1 MKKINII
8 YIYIILVAIT
18 FNACE
23 DFLDVQ
29 PEDKVS
35 SDQAFSRIE
44 DFQYAVDGL
53 YNLIRS
59 GGYNESFVLYPDIL
73 SDNIIMNFDGRKS
86 YQAQYAWEYNSNDEA
101 SQSLWSQGYFAI
113 HSANMILDRIDEFTD
128 GTLDER
134 NMIKGEALAI
144 RALVHFDLVRYY
156 GNPIHSASTSDL
168 GVPYML
174 TVSNEQPARNTVVE
188 CYQFIEDD
196 LLAAEALLE
205 QMTARGNNYFS
216 AISVKALLARVYLT
230 MKDFTNA
237 RDYASEV
244 IASSYSLTDNTEFEA
259 MWNEDQENSGQ
270 EIILKLRCT
279 EKEGPRIGGLYG
291 VTQSSEFIPT
301 FEFYQMYS
309 DNDVRKSAYFQVTEI
324 PSTGNDYNFIVKY
337 NAREGVEDGLNL
349 SDIVLIRLAEIYLIR
364 AEARAELGD
373 DANSLA
379 DLNALRE
386 NRYSSYIAGT
396 ETGDD
401 LKEAIQ
407 TERRLE
413 LAFEGHR
420 WFDLKRLDIPVQRD
434 DSYGHL
440 FDGSGVTSTR
450 TYLAV
455 DAYQRLWPIPES
467 ERDGN
472 PNCEQNTGY

>member
-101 SQSLWSQGYFAI
+101 SQTLWSQGYFAI

-134 NMIKGEALAI
+134 NMIKGEVLAI

-205 QMTARGNNYFS
+205 QVTARGNNYFS
-216 AISVKALLARVYLT
+216 AISVKALLARMYLT

-291 VTQSSEFIPT
+291 VTQSSEFVPT